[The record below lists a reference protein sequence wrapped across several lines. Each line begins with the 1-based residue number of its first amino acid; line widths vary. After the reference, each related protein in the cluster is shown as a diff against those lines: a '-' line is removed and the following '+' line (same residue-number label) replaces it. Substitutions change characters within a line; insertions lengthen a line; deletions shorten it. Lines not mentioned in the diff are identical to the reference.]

1 MLTSSNIPFDI
12 KDSVPRN
19 TMILEGY
26 MDEALREHGDTLSEP
41 SSQPTIE
48 LASEPTT
55 QPDSDDESI
64 LSKTYNDVR
73 R

>member
-1 MLTSSNIPFDI
+1 
-12 KDSVPRN
+12 
-19 TMILEGY
+19 MILEGY

>member
-1 MLTSSNIPFDI
+1 
-12 KDSVPRN
+12 
-19 TMILEGY
+19 MILEGY
-26 MDEALREHGDTLSEP
+26 MDEALRENGDGDTLSEP

-48 LASEPTT
+48 LASEPD